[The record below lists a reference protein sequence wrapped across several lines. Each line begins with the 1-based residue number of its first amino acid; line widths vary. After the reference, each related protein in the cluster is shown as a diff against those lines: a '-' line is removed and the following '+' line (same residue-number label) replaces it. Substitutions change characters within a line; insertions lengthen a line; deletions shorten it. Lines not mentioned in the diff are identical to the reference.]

1 MDAYIKLMNYGNND
15 ISSGIDNFWLC
26 GSMLISINEQIEFL
40 KKLYTDLIPGLSS
53 KTIKTVKDIMLY
65 GTTENY
71 KLYGKTG
78 SGDCWENKVIG
89 WYVGFIETESETYI
103 FAMNI
108 IVNDFDDL
116 KDNFRIEL
124 TKKVLKGLEIIK

>member
-1 MDAYIKLMNYGNND
+1 
-15 ISSGIDNFWLC
+15 
-26 GSMLISINEQIEFL
+26 
-40 KKLYTDLIPGLSS
+40 
-53 KTIKTVKDIMLY
+53 MLY
-65 GTTENY
+65 ETADNY

-78 SGDCWENKVIG
+78 GGDCWKNKVIG
-89 WYVGFIETESETYI
+89 WFVGFIETESGTYI

-116 KDNFRIEL
+116 KDNFRIDL